1 MDLLIA
7 TKNPGKFNEI
17 VASLAG
23 LPVKFLSLKDLG
35 IEADFDEVGES
46 FEQIALD
53 KARFYAGL
61 SGLPTVADDSGIIV
75 EALAG
80 ELGLK
85 TRRWGAGAEASDEEW
100 LAHFM
105 QRMKD
110 EKNRK
115 AKFICAAAWSSPD
128 NEKVFLGEAEGM
140 ITETVEAPIQGGI
153 PLSSVF
159 KPLNYAKVYSALSAD
174 EKKEISH
181 RGKAFKSLLDYAQT
195 LRF

>member
-7 TKNPGKFNEI
+7 TKNPGKFKEI
-17 VASLAG
+17 SASLAA
-23 LPVKFLSLKDLG
+23 LPVNFLSLEDLG
-35 IEADFDEVGES
+35 IQDDFDEVGES

-61 SGLPTVADDSGIIV
+61 SGLPTVADDSGIFV

-85 TRRWGAGAEASDEEW
+85 TRRWGAGAEASDGEW
-100 LAHFM
+100 LEHFM

-128 NEKVFLGEAEGM
+128 SEKVFLGESEGM
-140 ITETVEAPIQGGI
+140 ITDTVEAPVQHGI

-159 KPLNYAKVYSALSAD
+159 KPLNYDKVYSALTAD
-174 EKKEISH
+174 EKTAISH
-181 RGKAFKSLLDYAQT
+181 RGKAFKALLEYAQT